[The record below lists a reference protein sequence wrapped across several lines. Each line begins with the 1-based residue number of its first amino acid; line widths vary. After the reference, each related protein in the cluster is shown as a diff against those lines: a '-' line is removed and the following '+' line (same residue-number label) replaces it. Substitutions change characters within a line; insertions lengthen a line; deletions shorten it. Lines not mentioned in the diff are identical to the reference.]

1 MFILDNKPLPLDLP
15 FEYNEIQYPANWL
28 RLATVEERAALGITE
43 EAEPEAY
50 DDRFYWGIG
59 TPKDLDSLKAAWS
72 AQTDQIA
79 YSLLFPSDW
88 MIVRSMETSIPAP
101 LDWTTYR
108 SAVRIK
114 AAEVKA
120 AVASATDV
128 ESLISTVIGIDWPA
142 SPNGGQL

>member
-72 AQTDQIA
+72 AQVDQIA

-88 MIVRSMETSIPAP
+88 MVVRSVETSAP
-101 LDWTTYR
+101 LPSDWTTYR
-108 SAVRIK
+108 SAVRIR

-120 AVASATDV
+120 AITAVADV
-128 ESLISTVIGIDWPA
+128 ESLISTVIGIEWPA